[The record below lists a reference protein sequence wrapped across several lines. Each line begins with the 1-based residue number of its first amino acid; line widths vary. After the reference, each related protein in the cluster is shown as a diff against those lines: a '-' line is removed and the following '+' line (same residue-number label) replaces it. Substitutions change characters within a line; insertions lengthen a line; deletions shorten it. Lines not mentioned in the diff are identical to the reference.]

1 MAAEQPQLLFDL
13 FDSYWF
19 AHQIFNK
26 PQTPPSKSPE
36 HKEPAAK
43 TSQNL
48 DFSSVPTINIRC
60 HSDQL
65 SINSKQQKF
74 ISESPNSVLNLQTSK
89 EVEEEEEKE
98 VIIQVKNKNL
108 NRDERRRMK
117 NMKNKSKSR
126 SLSELEFEELK
137 GFMDLGFLFS
147 EKDKD
152 TSLVSIIPGLQR
164 LGKDEKEQVNDD
176 CVNVSRPYLSEAWGD
191 MEKIKEEA
199 SRLIRIPVFGNEADV
214 KNQLRFWAH
223 SVASVVK

>member
-36 HKEPAAK
+36 PAAK

-65 SINSKQQKF
+65 SLNSKHQKF
-74 ISESPNSVLNLQTSK
+74 ISDSPNSVLNLQTPK
-89 EVEEEEEKE
+89 EVEEEEEEKE
-98 VIIQVKNKNL
+98 VIIQVKNKSL
-108 NRDERRRMK
+108 NRDERTRMK
-117 NMKNKSKSR
+117 NIKNKNTSKSK

-152 TSLVSIIPGLQR
+152 TNLVSIIPGLQR

-199 SRLIRIPVFGNEADV
+199 SRLIRIPVLGNEADV

-223 SVASVVK
+223 SVASVVR